1 MAGVD
6 KCSLPNMDN
15 LTQPIH
21 KELSRKLKTFS
32 EFFRA
37 FSKSGLNFE
46 NFGKKDDPHSLFI
59 SEAAASENRG

>member
-1 MAGVD
+1 MTAVD
-6 KCSLPNMDN
+6 KCSLPNRHN

-21 KELSRKLKTFS
+21 KELSQKLKTFS

-46 NFGKKDDPHSLFI
+46 NFGKKDDPHSSFI
-59 SEAAASENRG
+59 SEATACKNRG